1 MIWTQWEELQ
11 VPEGLQALPS
21 DGFLPVEADLEK
33 ISFYVPRYMAGIQA
47 LQPIVR
53 MPNLKVVQ
61 LPSAGYEDVLPF
73 LAAGVLLCNARG
85 VHDTSTAELAI
96 ALAIGVRRGF
106 PTFLHNQVAGVWDH
120 QRRTSLADSRIG
132 IVGYGSIGQL
142 IARMLQPF
150 SVEVIGFSKSGTNG
164 SLTITRFDEI
174 LPTLD
179 VVILIMPLTE
189 ENYHFINADRLAK
202 MKDGAVLVNVARGQI
217 VDTEAL
223 VVELHR
229 GRISAGLDVT
239 DPEPLPHGH
248 PLWSAPNVL
257 ITPHV
262 GGDSSAF
269 EPRGRKLVEEQLAR
283 YAEGEPLINIVT
295 HP

>member
-1 MIWTQWEELQ
+1 MIWTQWNELH
-11 VPEGLQALPS
+11 VPEGFLRLPTDGALP
-21 DGFLPVEADLEK
+21 DEADLEK
-33 ISFYVPRYMAGIQA
+33 IIFYVPQYMAGLKA
-47 LQPIVR
+47 LQAIAR

-61 LPSAGYEDVLPF
+61 LPSAGYEEVLP
-73 LAAGVLLCNARG
+73 LLPNGVTLCNARG

-96 ALAIGVRRGF
+96 ALAIGARRGF
-106 PTFLHNQVAGVWDH
+106 PTFIRNQISGIWDH

-142 IARMLQPF
+142 MAKMLEPF
-150 SVEVIGFSKSGTNG
+150 SVETIVFSRSGSNG
-164 SLTITRFDEI
+164 SLKIDKFDTV

-189 ENYHFINADRLAK
+189 ENYHFINAERLAA

-217 VDTEAL
+217 VDTQAL
-223 VVELHR
+223 VAELHR

-239 DPEPLPHGH
+239 DPEPLPPGH

-269 EPRGRKLVEEQLAR
+269 EPRGRKLVEEQLVR
-283 YAEGEPLINIVT
+283 YANGEPLLNIVA
-295 HP
+295 HR